1 MREPAMNPCRPDHL
15 LQESWL
21 LLKSRLFPLPTH
33 ALLACVVVPQEVLV
47 ACAVVDAAMQTA

>member
-1 MREPAMNPCRPDHL
+1 MNPCRPDHL
-15 LQESWL
+15 LQEIWL

-47 ACAVVDAAMQTA
+47 ACAVVDAAMQTT